1 VTRLERLVCTASTPQ
16 DIGGGRLAV
25 PGEPVDAEVTPEVR
39 ELIHAGLMARAPK
52 TSSSDTRASARK
64 EERRDG

>member
-16 DIGGGRLAV
+16 DIGGGRIAV
-25 PGEPVDAEVTPEVR
+25 PGEPVDAEVTAEVR

-52 TSSSDTRASARK
+52 TSTDTRVSARK